1 MVQELQELGFYFK
14 SKGSLGKVLCKEVT
28 YLIYISKTLI
38 LAAVLMDNRETRME
52 AESFFRVLLL

>member
-1 MVQELQELGFYFK
+1 MVQESQELGFYFK
-14 SKGSLGKVLCKEVT
+14 SKGSLGKEVT